1 MHVQQEKCQHGAP
14 FPDAPLPAATKMA
27 QLSCNGNPLIDGRGG
42 RRRMRG
48 SMDVVD
54 AERLPENEVAIVRLG
69 KRYIETWN
77 GLPCNVYNSVPVVL
91 YLKPFRTTGC
101 TDRD

>member
-48 SMDVVD
+48 QLDMD
-54 AERLPENEVAIVRLG
+54 ERARRSEAGVQFG
-69 KRYIETWN
+69 WKRNDPWN
-77 GLPCNVYNSVPVVL
+77 
-91 YLKPFRTTGC
+91 
-101 TDRD
+101 

>member
-1 MHVQQEKCQHGAP
+1 
-14 FPDAPLPAATKMA
+14 MA
-27 QLSCNGNPLIDGRGG
+27 HSSCNGNPLVDGRGG

-54 AERLPENEVAIVRLG
+54 AYLLQRSGVAVIGLKERCTENV
-69 KRYIETWN
+69 N
-77 GLPCNVYNSVPVVL
+77 GLPY
-91 YLKPFRTTGC
+91 RTTGC